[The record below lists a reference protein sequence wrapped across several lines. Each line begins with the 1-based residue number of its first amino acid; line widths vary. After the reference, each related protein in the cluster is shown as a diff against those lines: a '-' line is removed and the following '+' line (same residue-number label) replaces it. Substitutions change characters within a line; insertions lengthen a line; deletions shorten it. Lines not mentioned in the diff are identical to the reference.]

1 MQESMIILM
10 LNRLHCGLEALTMS
24 LCVWWQFALVYSIY
38 GFYGAH
44 VHIKKIKLE
53 IPNLNLHRRCGG
65 FVEASEMHS
74 RTFFFLCE
82 VPKYRSSCTVCRGVR
97 DFTQLYRM
105 WPTKQGYGLCWNCK
119 WSPLWACCWCA
130 CTHQHAPY
138 LVKLWPVAA
147 I

>member
-1 MQESMIILM
+1 MQESVIILM

-74 RTFFFLCE
+74 RTFFFMWGTQVQVLMYSVSRC
-82 VPKYRSSCTVCRGVR
+82 KGLHTTVQNVT
-97 DFTQLYRM
+97 D
-105 WPTKQGYGLCWNCK
+105 
-119 WSPLWACCWCA
+119 
-130 CTHQHAPY
+130 
-138 LVKLWPVAA
+138 
-147 I
+147 